1 MDSKGFGEFWDI
13 TILVAS
19 LITVIVYV
27 AETELES
34 IGANSSSEKE
44 TISMAL
50 VWLDFVCT
58 LLFFIDFILQTLASV
73 PMYGKFCGV
82 PYPLYWFG
90 AGKIDLVTVFPFFIT
105 MGIFNANQPD
115 LYDSSAPGYVFQKVC

>member
-34 IGANSSSEKE
+34 IGANSSSDKE

-82 PYPLYWFG
+82 PTHFIGLG
-90 AGKIDLVTVFPFFIT
+90 LVKLILSLCSPSLSRWVYLKQI
-105 MGIFNANQPD
+105 NQISMIRV
-115 LYDSSAPGYVFQKVC
+115 LRVCV